1 MHCNMDRYNHSINY
15 LIATYAG
22 ISSKREE
29 GDKGITP
36 FVLQLHLKQ
45 LIKLLP
51 SCTMIKQVTIIKPR
65 VEDNDKYKEYYEIQQ
80 YVDDIEV
87 RFGIPVKFVD
97 MQNYKTGVSYSQYR
111 QAFQLYP
118 DFDLYMLM
126 EDDWI
131 PMQEHFDKLLM
142 NEWYTHFKSVQDNAF
157 LCMWIMSCKKFK
169 PHAAISVG
177 LISSVALKALKSR
190 FDISVEL
197 DQYRFSL
204 GLEVVGASIK
214 DYSTD
219 TNWRIL
225 FWESSKGC
233 IYDFSPLRFDQQELL
248 APLHFLLKDE
258 YNFTIIPR

>member
-1 MHCNMDRYNHSINY
+1 MDSRKPSINY

-22 ISSKREE
+22 VSSKREE

-36 FVLQLHLKQ
+36 FILQLHLKQ
-45 LIKLLP
+45 LIELLP
-51 SCTMIKQVTIIKPR
+51 SCSMIKQVTIMRPS
-65 VEDNDKYKEYYEIQQ
+65 VEDNDSYDEYYNIQT
-80 YVDDIEV
+80 YVDDIEE
-87 RFGIPVKFVD
+87 RFGIPVRFVD
-97 MQNYKTGVSYSQYR
+97 MQNYKSGVSYSQYR
-111 QAFQLYP
+111 QAFEVYP

-126 EDDWI
+126 EDDWV
-131 PMQEHFDKLLM
+131 PMQERFDQLLM
-142 NEWYTHFKSVQDNAF
+142 TEWYTHFASPCDNAF
-157 LCMWIMSCKKFK
+157 LCMWITSSRKYK

-177 LISSVALKALKSR
+177 LVSNVALKALKSR

-204 GLEVVGASIK
+204 GLEVVGTTIK

-225 FWESSKGC
+225 FWESGKSC
-233 IYDFSPLRFDQQELL
+233 IYDFSPSRSNQQTLL

-258 YNFTIIPR
+258 YNFTILPR